1 MANVL
6 LDVLILRSC
15 RPARTG
21 LLLGKLA
28 EFRFEDGWGG
38 SSIAGCDTGSGSL
51 REETGKRSFLR

>member
-38 SSIAGCDTGSGSL
+38 SSIAGCDIGSGSL
-51 REETGKRSFLR
+51 REETGKRSFFR